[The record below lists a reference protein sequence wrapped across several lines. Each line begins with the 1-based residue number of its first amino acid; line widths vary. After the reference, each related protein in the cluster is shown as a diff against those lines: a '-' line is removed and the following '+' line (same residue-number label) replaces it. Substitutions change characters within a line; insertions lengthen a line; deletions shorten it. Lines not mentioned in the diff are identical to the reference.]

1 LPRLSAK
8 VNVISLARA
17 RPRTPLF
24 TLVFGQP
31 RDHAAIKL
39 ISRVVSLRPPIS
51 LRFLG
56 SPPTTFIKSI
66 KVNTPSLSINSSP
79 AFRRPELKASVK
91 LTSSGPLRCL
101 GRIIDL
107 QYVELTDSGPTPCPL
122 RLTAWAASPPP
133 KPKAMLVIN
142 SSPPG
147 RRRPQLLA
155 WASPPPRPRA
165 AVMISASPPRLPSGL
180 LGAPAAGSVELKAR
194 VAMSVGV
201 KRPSAPL
208 STLSGQPLGL
218 RPQLA
223 IRAAGPPAGL
233 LKAPLIGWPWLPGPG
248 VSAVASFRVSHRSP
262 GGASPALAF
271 RKANERANLAFK
283 LTGREELGI
292 LKGGPSPQPEA
303 AQSLGQ
309 AGQATGIEGLDLG
322 PLDSILGLGRV
333 LGERPVVVF
342 AYAPCHTDEKGNE
355 ACDDSL
361 DYIELLKRVLR
372 ERYRAVMGGLPAPYH
387 VDLDFIRNRLNIY
400 LPSDVRAGS
409 SIYVIDLR
417 GARPDDLSD
426 RRVVDFLRQRV
437 RELYSQGY
445 GFLVIY
451 GSPRALLA
459 LKVSLGLVRPGEG
472 PGAKG
477 YGKLYDAPYE
487 VKVGPEHVDSFRR
500 FAELMYGRGEQRP
513 SAGAG
518 TSVSDYAVGLEE
530 EFLEQLSKAV
540 RPPEATRLTLRA
552 WPSLEGEGEF
562 AVDESLESRV
572 HYLVK
577 AFVFA
582 RLVGHISRYLKER
595 GLGEEEALRRA
606 LECVKTEGD
615 AKALLANEA
624 GRRQEELGVVPDIYV
639 SSRCSEA
646 LGLRGGLDVE
656 VETLY
661 GTGTVIHK
669 VWTTILRR
677 RELLGNVLSNVWVVV
692 PNPSALTH
700 IYHLLSLEEE
710 LGPLG
715 DAVTLWTLNLDDS
728 DLGLMRLDD
737 VYRELRKVIGG
748 AQAARRLTSA
758 GA

>member
-24 TLVFGQP
+24 TLMFGQP
-31 RDHAAIKL
+31 RERAVIKL
-39 ISRVVSLRPPIS
+39 IIKVLNLSPQIS

-91 LTSSGPLRCL
+91 LMSSGPLRCL

-107 QYVELTDSGPTPCPL
+107 QYIELTDSGPTPCPL
-122 RLTAWAASPPP
+122 RLTAWAASPSP
-133 KPKAMLVIN
+133 KPKVMLVIN

-155 WASPPPRPRA
+155 WASPLPRPKA
-165 AVMISASPPRLPSGL
+165 MVAISASPPRLPSGL
-180 LGAPAAGSVELKAR
+180 LRVPAAGNVELKAH

-201 KRPSAPL
+201 RRPSASL
-208 STLSGQPLGL
+208 STPIGQPLGL

-233 LKAPLIGWPWLPGPG
+233 LKAPLISWPWPPGLS
-248 VSAVASFRVSHRSP
+248 VSAVASFSASRRSP
-262 GGASPALAF
+262 GEASLALAF
-271 RKANERANLAFK
+271 RKVSERANLAFK
-283 LTGREELGI
+283 LTGSEELGI
-292 LKGGPSPQPEA
+292 LKGGPPPQLEV

-309 AGQATGIEGLDLG
+309 AGQATGAEGLDLG

-342 AYAPCHTDEKGNE
+342 AYAPCHTDEKGDE

-372 ERYRAVMGGLPAPYH
+372 ERYRAVMGGLPTPYH

-417 GARPDDLSD
+417 GARLDDLSD

-445 GFLVIY
+445 GFLVVY

-459 LKVSLGLVRPGEG
+459 LKADLGLVRPVEG

-487 VKVGPEHVDSFRR
+487 VRVGPEQVDPLRR
-500 FAELMYGRGEQRP
+500 LAELMYGRGEQRP
-513 SAGAG
+513 SPGAE
-518 TSVSDYAVGLEE
+518 TSISDYAVGLEE
-530 EFLEQLSKAV
+530 EFLEELSRAV
-540 RPPEATRLTLRA
+540 RPPEATRLALRA

-577 AFVFA
+577 AFVLA
-582 RLVGHISRYLKER
+582 RLVGHISRYLKGR
-595 GLGEEEALRRA
+595 GLGEEEALNRA
-606 LECVKTEGD
+606 LDCVRTEGD
-615 AKALLANEA
+615 AKALLASEA
-624 GRRQEELGVVPDIYV
+624 GRRQEELNVVPDIYV

-710 LGPLG
+710 LRPLG

-737 VYRELRKVIGG
+737 VYRGLRKVIGG

>member
-1 LPRLSAK
+1 
-8 VNVISLARA
+8 
-17 RPRTPLF
+17 
-24 TLVFGQP
+24 
-31 RDHAAIKL
+31 
-39 ISRVVSLRPPIS
+39 
-51 LRFLG
+51 
-56 SPPTTFIKSI
+56 
-66 KVNTPSLSINSSP
+66 
-79 AFRRPELKASVK
+79 
-91 LTSSGPLRCL
+91 
-101 GRIIDL
+101 
-107 QYVELTDSGPTPCPL
+107 
-122 RLTAWAASPPP
+122 
-133 KPKAMLVIN
+133 
-142 SSPPG
+142 
-147 RRRPQLLA
+147 
-155 WASPPPRPRA
+155 
-165 AVMISASPPRLPSGL
+165 MISASPPRLPSGL

>member
-1 LPRLSAK
+1 
-8 VNVISLARA
+8 
-17 RPRTPLF
+17 
-24 TLVFGQP
+24 
-31 RDHAAIKL
+31 
-39 ISRVVSLRPPIS
+39 
-51 LRFLG
+51 
-56 SPPTTFIKSI
+56 
-66 KVNTPSLSINSSP
+66 
-79 AFRRPELKASVK
+79 
-91 LTSSGPLRCL
+91 
-101 GRIIDL
+101 
-107 QYVELTDSGPTPCPL
+107 
-122 RLTAWAASPPP
+122 
-133 KPKAMLVIN
+133 
-142 SSPPG
+142 
-147 RRRPQLLA
+147 
-155 WASPPPRPRA
+155 
-165 AVMISASPPRLPSGL
+165 MISASPPRLPSGL
-180 LGAPAAGSVELKAR
+180 LRAPAAGSVELKAH
-194 VAMSVGV
+194 VVMSVGV
-201 KRPSAPL
+201 RRPSAPL

-233 LKAPLIGWPWLPGPG
+233 VKAPLIGWPWPPGPG
-248 VSAVASFRVSHRSP
+248 LSAVVSFSASRRSP

-271 RKANERANLAFK
+271 RKASERANMAFK

-292 LKGGPSPQPEA
+292 LKGGPPPQTEA

-322 PLDSILGLGRV
+322 PLDSILGLGRA

-513 SAGAG
+513 SPGAG

-540 RPPEATRLTLRA
+540 RPPEATRLALRA

-606 LECVKTEGD
+606 LECVRTEGD

-624 GRRQEELGVVPDIYV
+624 GRRQEELNVVSDIYV
-639 SSRCSEA
+639 SRRCSEA

-677 RELLGNVLSNVWVVV
+677 RELLGNVISNVWVVV

-710 LGPLG
+710 LRLLG
-715 DAVTLWTLNLDDS
+715 DAVTLWTLNLDDN
-728 DLGLMRLDD
+728 DLGLTRLRD

-758 GA
+758 APRTQSLGM

>member
-1 LPRLSAK
+1 
-8 VNVISLARA
+8 
-17 RPRTPLF
+17 
-24 TLVFGQP
+24 
-31 RDHAAIKL
+31 
-39 ISRVVSLRPPIS
+39 
-51 LRFLG
+51 
-56 SPPTTFIKSI
+56 
-66 KVNTPSLSINSSP
+66 
-79 AFRRPELKASVK
+79 
-91 LTSSGPLRCL
+91 
-101 GRIIDL
+101 
-107 QYVELTDSGPTPCPL
+107 
-122 RLTAWAASPPP
+122 
-133 KPKAMLVIN
+133 
-142 SSPPG
+142 
-147 RRRPQLLA
+147 
-155 WASPPPRPRA
+155 
-165 AVMISASPPRLPSGL
+165 
-180 LGAPAAGSVELKAR
+180 
-194 VAMSVGV
+194 MSVGLR
-201 KRPSAPL
+201 RPSAPL
-208 STLSGQPLGL
+208 STPGGQPPGL

-233 LKAPLIGWPWLPGPG
+233 PKAPLISWPWPPGPG
-248 VSAVASFRVSHRSP
+248 VSAVASFSVSRRSP

-271 RKANERANLAFK
+271 RKASERANIAFK

-292 LKGGPSPQPEA
+292 LKGGPSPKPEA

-309 AGQATGIEGLDLG
+309 AGQATGFEGLDLG
-322 PLDSILGLGRV
+322 PLDSILGLGRA

-342 AYAPCHTDEKGNE
+342 AYAPCHTDEKGDE

-387 VDLDFIRNRLNIY
+387 VYLDFIRNRLNIY

-445 GFLVIY
+445 GFLVVY

-513 SAGAG
+513 SPDTG
-518 TSVSDYAVGLEE
+518 TSISDYAVGLEE
-530 EFLEQLSKAV
+530 EFLEQLGKAV
-540 RPPEATRLTLRA
+540 RPPEATRLALRA

-595 GLGEEEALRRA
+595 GLSEEEALRRA
-606 LECVKTEGD
+606 LECVRTEGD
-615 AKALLANEA
+615 ARPCWQARPGG
-624 GRRQEELGVVPDIYV
+624 GRR
-639 SSRCSEA
+639 SWAWS
-646 LGLRGGLDVE
+646 
-656 VETLY
+656 
-661 GTGTVIHK
+661 
-669 VWTTILRR
+669 
-677 RELLGNVLSNVWVVV
+677 
-692 PNPSALTH
+692 LT
-700 IYHLLSLEEE
+700 Y
-710 LGPLG
+710 
-715 DAVTLWTLNLDDS
+715 T
-728 DLGLMRLDD
+728 
-737 VYRELRKVIGG
+737 
-748 AQAARRLTSA
+748 
-758 GA
+758 

>member
-1 LPRLSAK
+1 
-8 VNVISLARA
+8 V
-17 RPRTPLF
+17 
-24 TLVFGQP
+24 
-31 RDHAAIKL
+31 
-39 ISRVVSLRPPIS
+39 
-51 LRFLG
+51 
-56 SPPTTFIKSI
+56 
-66 KVNTPSLSINSSP
+66 
-79 AFRRPELKASVK
+79 
-91 LTSSGPLRCL
+91 
-101 GRIIDL
+101 
-107 QYVELTDSGPTPCPL
+107 
-122 RLTAWAASPPP
+122 
-133 KPKAMLVIN
+133 
-142 SSPPG
+142 
-147 RRRPQLLA
+147 
-155 WASPPPRPRA
+155 
-165 AVMISASPPRLPSGL
+165 
-180 LGAPAAGSVELKAR
+180 
-194 VAMSVGV
+194 
-201 KRPSAPL
+201 
-208 STLSGQPLGL
+208 
-218 RPQLA
+218 
-223 IRAAGPPAGL
+223 
-233 LKAPLIGWPWLPGPG
+233 
-248 VSAVASFRVSHRSP
+248 
-262 GGASPALAF
+262 
-271 RKANERANLAFK
+271 
-283 LTGREELGI
+283 
-292 LKGGPSPQPEA
+292 
-303 AQSLGQ
+303 
-309 AGQATGIEGLDLG
+309 TGIEGLDLG
-322 PLDSILGLGRV
+322 PLDSILGLGRA

-342 AYAPCHTDEKGNE
+342 AYAPCHTDEKGDE

-417 GARPDDLSD
+417 GAKLDDLSD

-518 TSVSDYAVGLEE
+518 TSISDYAVGLEE

-540 RPPEATRLTLRA
+540 RPPEATRLALRA

-615 AKALLANEA
+615 AKALLASEA
-624 GRRQEELGVVPDIYV
+624 GRRQEELSVVPDIYV

-677 RELLGNVLSNVWVVV
+677 KELLGNVISNVWVVV

-710 LGPLG
+710 LRPLG

-728 DLGLMRLDD
+728 DLGLMRLRD
-737 VYRELRKVIGG
+737 VYGELRKAIGG